1 LAHLVIGYPSP
12 LATCVVR
19 RLVERGDVVVVVCSS
34 GVQLEPGVDCLV
46 GDVARIDFGLSGEQY
61 NHLRRIVRRVTV
73 VESTEQHA
81 QGRIHFRELETARP
95 VRVAAEVSEFAASA
109 QQLDSLVYLSS
120 LSIFGEKKG
129 TIFERDFLVQRSFAE
144 RRDEVL
150 AVAEKQIH
158 NIESKVPIAVVRIG
172 GLVGSEITGELLIGS
187 ELARVA
193 QYALAAPD
201 ECEFVFSDR
210 PLHFETLER
219 AAEILLRV
227 DAQSPA
233 VALHIVDDDP
243 WTDRQLVQWL
253 FEHVQKRAVEVQRG
267 PGAVSQLLRVAT
279 AQPGRVRTLLAEF
292 ERTEAVRQFGPLL
305 NRDVSKTLSRLFQRA
320 PLGGVLP

>member
-1 LAHLVIGYPSP
+1 MAHLVIGYPSP

-34 GVQLEPGVDCLV
+34 SAQRESGVECLV
-46 GDVARIDFGLSGEQY
+46 GDAARIDFGLSGEQY
-61 NHLRRIVRRVTV
+61 NHLRRIVRKITV
-73 VESTEQHA
+73 VEGTEQHA
-81 QGRIHFRELETARP
+81 QGRVNFRELETARP
-95 VRVAAEVSEFAASA
+95 LRIAAEVSEFVACA
-109 QQLDSLVYLSS
+109 QQLDALVYLSS

-129 TIFERDFLVQRSFAE
+129 PVLERDFWVPRSFTE

-158 NIESKVPIAVVRIG
+158 NIASKVPIAIVRIG
-172 GLVGSEITGELLIGS
+172 GLVGSESSGELLIGS

-193 QYALAAPD
+193 QFALAAPD

-219 AAEILLRV
+219 ITEILLRV
-227 DAQSPA
+227 QAQSPA
-233 VALHIVDDDP
+233 IALHIVDDDP

-253 FEHVQKRAVEVQRG
+253 FEHVQKRAVEVQRNSG
-267 PGAVSQLLRVAT
+267 TVSQLLRVAS
-279 AQPGRVRTLLAEF
+279 AQPGRVRTLPAEF
-292 ERTEAVRQFGPLL
+292 ERAEAMRQFGALL
-305 NRDVSKTLSRLFQRA
+305 NRDVATTLTRLFHRT
-320 PLGGVLP
+320 PLRGVLP